1 VQHESSDHPDPP
13 PHTVADSSSQLD
25 LGLIDSDSEEDMCP
39 NFSIPIHS
47 RNPDSRTNRKEE
59 KVPLDA
65 MIVFRR
71 RSKRSPRRPL
81 ARIFADRASSR
92 MKPLSPSKCNIR
104 ANNRNGMRRLQL
116 CGKQSGLPLMMS
128 YSILCVAE
136 GLSRACKSNIG

>member
-1 VQHESSDHPDPP
+1 
-13 PHTVADSSSQLD
+13 
-25 LGLIDSDSEEDMCP
+25 MCP

-92 MKPLSPSKCNIR
+92 MKPLSPAPSIVGSVDGDDDDDDDDEYDSEDEPCRPSLAPKREVKRVGLKKIPPR
-104 ANNRNGMRRLQL
+104 YIVHSSDDDDDDHDSEDEDDPYMKRLL
-116 CGKQSGLPLMMS
+116 R
-128 YSILCVAE
+128 ILSSSAE
-136 GLSRACKSNIG
+136 